1 MKLLAFPTQP
11 LPHFSAKHLFTAG
24 KVPRESNGAATLHS
38 LFWKKA
44 VAKHSQEIFDFIV
57 TASPIHVWRQL

>member
-24 KVPRESNGAATLHS
+24 KIPGDTKGAATLHN
-38 LFWKKA
+38 LLWKKN
-44 VAKHSQEIFDFIV
+44 VAKH
-57 TASPIHVWRQL
+57 R